1 MKPLILATA
10 LAIAPAP
17 AYAAQAAKRSAAASS
32 AAVRLVVRRQFVRL
46 GGEMRLGALLRLP
59 PVHLA
64 AALAAA
70 LASRAAA
77 GATFASDATGT
88 AEVSTRPGSPAWRR

>member
-1 MKPLILATA
+1 
-10 LAIAPAP
+10 
-17 AYAAQAAKRSAAASS
+17 
-32 AAVRLVVRRQFVRL
+32 
-46 GGEMRLGALLRLP
+46 MRLGALLRLP